1 MLKRIK
7 EYIQY
12 KRNKK
17 ITKREFAK
25 IGATVLPA
33 IRVFSEKK
41 SDLLQF
47 IMQLAS
53 ESRTMNGED
62 LFALIIREVTDKLA
76 ADQNR

>member
-12 KRNKK
+12 KRNKR
-17 ITKREFAK
+17 ITKKEFVK
-25 IGATVLPA
+25 IGAVVLPA

-41 SDLLQF
+41 SDLLHF
-47 IMQLAS
+47 VMQLAE

-62 LFALIIREVTDKLA
+62 LFALIIKEVTDKLA
-76 ADQNR
+76 ADQTR